1 MKSLDKADLLI
12 VGAGFFGTTI
22 ARLAAEDGFRCVVI
36 DRRNHFGGN
45 SYSYTDQKSGVE
57 VHQYGSHLFHTS
69 NDQVW
74 SFVNRFSEFNSYVHR
89 VFTVHEDQVF
99 SMPINLHTIGQFYG
113 RVMSPDDA
121 AATIKRDGKIPHPG
135 KPRNL
140 EEKAIESVGRPLYEA
155 LIRGYTRKQ
164 WNRDPSDLPAS
175 TISRLPVR
183 FNYDSRYFNDKWEGL
198 PVNGYGELFRRM
210 LDHPF
215 ITVQL
220 QTDFS
225 NIRGDVEARLPV
237 VYTGP
242 IDEYFDYRHGSLSW
256 RTLDF
261 EFETRRTE
269 DFQGAAVINFADPNP
284 SYTRTHEFKHLHP
297 ESGGASGFSV
307 LAHEFSRE
315 ASVGDEPY
323 YPVNTEKDRTVLDC
337 YRKDMSQETNTVF
350 GGRLGSYQ
358 YLDMHMAIASAFSR
372 YESRVSPL
380 LQANGSRAR

>member
-225 NIRGDVEARLPV
+225 NIRGVGEARLPV

-242 IDEYFDYRHGSLSW
+242 IDQYNDYRPAQNLHC
-256 RTLDF
+256 
-261 EFETRRTE
+261 
-269 DFQGAAVINFADPNP
+269 
-284 SYTRTHEFKHLHP
+284 HL
-297 ESGGASGFSV
+297 
-307 LAHEFSRE
+307 
-315 ASVGDEPY
+315 
-323 YPVNTEKDRTVLDC
+323 
-337 YRKDMSQETNTVF
+337 
-350 GGRLGSYQ
+350 
-358 YLDMHMAIASAFSR
+358 
-372 YESRVSPL
+372 
-380 LQANGSRAR
+380 